1 VTIFQRR
8 FLYISTIATTISGVL
23 YIGIKTF
30 VEPAEPW
37 ALVNH
42 PLEPWALKA
51 HILTAPLMLFSVGLI
66 TARHIIRS
74 LKSHL
79 PTGYQSGMI
88 ITVLFGPL
96 ALTGYVLQ
104 TVISPLVTS
113 ILSWVHLVLGLICAI
128 ALAIHWQVL
137 QGRLIRRP
145 GALPVL
151 QLPSEERG
159 DSRG

>member
-1 VTIFQRR
+1 VTIFQQQ
-8 FLYISTIATTISGVL
+8 LVYISTIAAVISGVL
-23 YIGIKTF
+23 YIGIRTF

-37 ALVNH
+37 AIVNH

-74 LKSHL
+74 LKSKL
-79 PTGYQSGMI
+79 PTGRQSGMV

-104 TVISPLVTS
+104 TVISPSVTS
-113 ILSWVHLVLGLICAI
+113 ILSWVHLILGLICAVS
-128 ALAIHWQVL
+128 LAIHWRVFQD
-137 QGRLIRRP
+137 RLLRRRP
-145 GALPVL
+145 ASLPVL
-151 QLPSEERG
+151 RFPSE
-159 DSRG
+159 

>member
-1 VTIFQRR
+1 VTIFQQQ
-8 FLYISTIATTISGVL
+8 LVYISTIAAVISGVL
-23 YIGIKTF
+23 YIGIRTF

-37 ALVNH
+37 AIVNH

-74 LKSHL
+74 LKSKL
-79 PTGYQSGMI
+79 PTGRQSGMV

-113 ILSWVHLVLGLICAI
+113 ILSWVHLILGLICAVS
-128 ALAIHWQVL
+128 LAIHWRVF
-137 QGRLIRRP
+137 QGRRLRRRP
-145 GALPVL
+145 ASLPVL
-151 QLPSEERG
+151 RLPSE
-159 DSRG
+159 

>member
-1 VTIFQRR
+1 MTTFQQR
-8 FLYISTIATTISGVL
+8 LVYISTIAAVISGVL
-23 YIGIKTF
+23 YIGIRTF

-37 ALVNH
+37 AIVNH

-74 LKSHL
+74 LKSNL
-79 PTGYQSGMI
+79 PTGRQSGMV

-96 ALTGYVLQ
+96 ALTGYLLQ

-113 ILSWVHLVLGLICAI
+113 ILSWAHLILGLICAVS
-128 ALAIHWQVL
+128 LAVHWRVL
-137 QGRLIRRP
+137 QGRRRRRRP
-145 GALPVL
+145 GYLPVL
-151 QLPSEERG
+151 RFPSE
-159 DSRG
+159 

>member
-1 VTIFQRR
+1 MTIFQQQ
-8 FLYISTIATTISGVL
+8 LVYISTIAAVISGVL
-23 YIGIKTF
+23 YIGIRTF

-37 ALVNH
+37 AIVNH

-74 LKSHL
+74 LKSKL
-79 PTGYQSGMI
+79 PTGRQSGMV

-113 ILSWVHLVLGLICAI
+113 ILSWVHLILGLICAVS
-128 ALAIHWQVL
+128 LAIHWRVF
-137 QGRLIRRP
+137 QGRRLRRRP
-145 GALPVL
+145 ASLPVL
-151 QLPSEERG
+151 RLPSE
-159 DSRG
+159 

>member
-1 VTIFQRR
+1 VTIFQQQ
-8 FLYISTIATTISGVL
+8 LVYISTIAAVISGVL
-23 YIGIKTF
+23 YIGIRTF

-37 ALVNH
+37 AIVNH

-74 LKSHL
+74 LKSKL
-79 PTGYQSGMI
+79 PTGRQSGMV

-113 ILSWVHLVLGLICAI
+113 VLSWIHLILGLICAVS
-128 ALAIHWQVL
+128 LAIHWRVF
-137 QGRLIRRP
+137 QGRRLRRRP
-145 GALPVL
+145 ASLPVL
-151 QLPSEERG
+151 RFPSE
-159 DSRG
+159 

>member
-1 VTIFQRR
+1 MTTFQRQ
-8 FLYISTIATTISGVL
+8 FLYISTIAATISGVL
-23 YIGIKTF
+23 YIGIRTF

-37 ALVNH
+37 AMVNH

-66 TARHIIRS
+66 TAKHIIRS
-74 LKSHL
+74 LKSNL
-79 PTGYQSGMI
+79 PTGRQSGMI

-113 ILSWVHLVLGLICAI
+113 ILSWVHLVLGLICAV
-128 ALAIHWQVL
+128 ALAMHWRVFQDRQL
-137 QGRLIRRP
+137 KRRP
-145 GALPVL
+145 GALSVL
-151 QLPSEERG
+151 RLPSE
-159 DSRG
+159 